1 MRKCISHSLQFILLS
16 KSILA
21 VKFDIKVGSVSH
33 TNSSTAKSRP
43 KCCLYQNLGPGRFV
57 EGGGGA
63 GGQNK
68 NVPTTLLEK
77 KFICLWPLGISS
89 IYCFLK
95 HKNVV
100 LMKEATL

>member
-57 EGGGGA
+57 EGGGG
-63 GGQNK
+63 GWGSKQKRPN
-68 NVPTTLLEK
+68 NFVGEK
-77 KFICLWPLGISS
+77 VYMFVASR
-89 IYCFLK
+89 Y
-95 HKNVV
+95 
-100 LMKEATL
+100 